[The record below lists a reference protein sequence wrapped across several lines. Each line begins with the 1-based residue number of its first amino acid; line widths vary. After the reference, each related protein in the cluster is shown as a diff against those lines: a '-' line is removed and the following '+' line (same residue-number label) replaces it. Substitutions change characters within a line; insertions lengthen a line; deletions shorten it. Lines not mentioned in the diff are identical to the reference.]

1 MPISKIHMRTK
12 SKIFTNLD
20 KLKRGQIIKKMR
32 NLSSIME
39 TKIDL
44 SQYTYENCIKIIQ
57 VHHPYSAD
65 EIKVISHFLRRSDLC
80 DHLKKDHQLDQLSF
94 DKLITTLTTFLFMKE
109 FEENQKIISIDEE
122 ADKFY
127 ILLDGTVG
135 IYKPIYVQKDM
146 KLKEYLGMMSDV
158 KYVEIDEL
166 KYNRINEKNS
176 NLNLDLDTLFKMSP
190 DAYSMRVKYTFFV
203 EEEQKLGE
211 FGQGFAFGEIAL
223 IKRCTRNATIKA
235 LKPSSLVSIDKS
247 DYNKVKNFY
256 KVNLHDINLKLP
268 YYLKS
273 LEILIQ
279 HYTVPVAI
287 TRSLETAPE
296 MFKPGLRDLIAS
308 IDAGD
313 STIEPYMA
321 FARRYPV
328 RDSMRMMRLLYRLS
342 LGSQERKQEQLIVFS
357 RTISNLQNKSRET
370 KYKERLE
377 KMEKKTMTML
387 TSTGAGV
394 MIILVLAIFQMF
406 VSA

>member
-1 MPISKIHMRTK
+1 ME
-12 SKIFTNLD
+12 IFIV
-20 KLKRGQIIKKMR
+20 GVII
-32 NLSSIME
+32 
-39 TKIDL
+39 
-44 SQYTYENCIKIIQ
+44 
-57 VHHPYSAD
+57 
-65 EIKVISHFLRRSDLC
+65 
-80 DHLKKDHQLDQLSF
+80 
-94 DKLITTLTTFLFMKE
+94 
-109 FEENQKIISIDEE
+109 
-122 ADKFY
+122 
-127 ILLDGTVG
+127 ILLFNYLGTFNFNKFVDDN
-135 IYKPIYVQKDM
+135 KVLFS
-146 KLKEYLGMMSDV
+146 KLKEDDYDFLLVSRYGEKVDV
-158 KYVEIDEL
+158 NQMYQK
-166 KYNRINEKNS
+166 
-176 NLNLDLDTLFKMSP
+176 
-190 DAYSMRVKYTFFV
+190 RVKSAIITFLLGLILAITSVQSLNFAIKLVLIFV
-203 EEEQKLGE
+203 
-211 FGQGFAFGEIAL
+211 
-223 IKRCTRNATIKA
+223 
-235 LKPSSLVSIDKS
+235 VSYLMFKS

-256 KVNLHDINLKLP
+256 KVHLHDINLKLP

-394 MIILVLAIFQMF
+394 MVILVLAIFQMF

>member
-1 MPISKIHMRTK
+1 ME
-12 SKIFTNLD
+12 IFIV
-20 KLKRGQIIKKMR
+20 GVII
-32 NLSSIME
+32 
-39 TKIDL
+39 
-44 SQYTYENCIKIIQ
+44 
-57 VHHPYSAD
+57 
-65 EIKVISHFLRRSDLC
+65 
-80 DHLKKDHQLDQLSF
+80 
-94 DKLITTLTTFLFMKE
+94 
-109 FEENQKIISIDEE
+109 
-122 ADKFY
+122 
-127 ILLDGTVG
+127 ILLFNYLGTFNFNKFVDDN
-135 IYKPIYVQKDM
+135 KVLFS
-146 KLKEYLGMMSDV
+146 KLKEDDYDFLLVSRYGEKVDV
-158 KYVEIDEL
+158 NQMYQK
-166 KYNRINEKNS
+166 
-176 NLNLDLDTLFKMSP
+176 
-190 DAYSMRVKYTFFV
+190 RVKTAIITFLLGLIFAITSVQSLNFAIKLVLIFV
-203 EEEQKLGE
+203 
-211 FGQGFAFGEIAL
+211 
-223 IKRCTRNATIKA
+223 
-235 LKPSSLVSIDKS
+235 VSYLMFKS

-256 KVNLHDINLKLP
+256 KVHLHDINLKLP

-313 STIEPYMA
+313 STIEAYMA

>member
-1 MPISKIHMRTK
+1 ME
-12 SKIFTNLD
+12 IFVVGL
-20 KLKRGQIIKKMR
+20 II
-32 NLSSIME
+32 I
-39 TKIDL
+39 
-44 SQYTYENCIKIIQ
+44 
-57 VHHPYSAD
+57 
-65 EIKVISHFLRRSDLC
+65 
-80 DHLKKDHQLDQLSF
+80 
-94 DKLITTLTTFLFMKE
+94 FLFNYLGT
-109 FEENQKIISIDEE
+109 FNFN
-122 ADKFY
+122 KFVDDNKV
-127 ILLDGTVG
+127 LFS
-135 IYKPIYVQKDM
+135 
-146 KLKEYLGMMSDV
+146 KLKEDDYDFLLVS
-158 KYVEIDEL
+158 KYGDKVDLNL
-166 KYNRINEKNS
+166 KYQK
-176 NLNLDLDTLFKMSP
+176 
-190 DAYSMRVKYTFFV
+190 RVKTAIITFLILLVLSITSIQSLNFAI
-203 EEEQKLGE
+203 KLVLC
-211 FGQGFAFGEIAL
+211 FAGAYLMF
-223 IKRCTRNATIKA
+223 K
-235 LKPSSLVSIDKS
+235 D
-247 DYNKVKNFY
+247 DYNKVKNYY
-256 KVNLHDINLKLP
+256 KIHLHEINLKLP

-394 MIILVLAIFQMF
+394 MVILVLAIFQMF

>member
-1 MPISKIHMRTK
+1 ME
-12 SKIFTNLD
+12 IFIV
-20 KLKRGQIIKKMR
+20 GVII
-32 NLSSIME
+32 
-39 TKIDL
+39 
-44 SQYTYENCIKIIQ
+44 
-57 VHHPYSAD
+57 
-65 EIKVISHFLRRSDLC
+65 
-80 DHLKKDHQLDQLSF
+80 
-94 DKLITTLTTFLFMKE
+94 
-109 FEENQKIISIDEE
+109 
-122 ADKFY
+122 
-127 ILLDGTVG
+127 ILLFNYLGTFNFNKFVDDN
-135 IYKPIYVQKDM
+135 KVLFS
-146 KLKEYLGMMSDV
+146 KLKEDDYDFLVVSKYGEKVDVNQMYQKRVKTAIITFILGLILAITS
-158 KYVEIDEL
+158 IQ
-166 KYNRINEKNS
+166 
-176 NLNLDLDTLFKMSP
+176 NLNFAIKLVLVFAVSYFMFK
-190 DAYSMRVKYTFFV
+190 T
-203 EEEQKLGE
+203 
-211 FGQGFAFGEIAL
+211 
-223 IKRCTRNATIKA
+223 
-235 LKPSSLVSIDKS
+235 
-247 DYNKVKNFY
+247 DYNNVKSFY
-256 KVNLHDINLKLP
+256 KVHLHEINLKLP

-313 STIEPYMA
+313 SSIEPYMA

-394 MIILVLAIFQMF
+394 MVILVLAIFRMF
-406 VSA
+406 VTA

>member
-1 MPISKIHMRTK
+1 ME
-12 SKIFTNLD
+12 IFIV
-20 KLKRGQIIKKMR
+20 GVII
-32 NLSSIME
+32 
-39 TKIDL
+39 
-44 SQYTYENCIKIIQ
+44 
-57 VHHPYSAD
+57 
-65 EIKVISHFLRRSDLC
+65 
-80 DHLKKDHQLDQLSF
+80 
-94 DKLITTLTTFLFMKE
+94 
-109 FEENQKIISIDEE
+109 
-122 ADKFY
+122 
-127 ILLDGTVG
+127 ILLFNYLGTFNFNKFVDDN
-135 IYKPIYVQKDM
+135 KVLFS
-146 KLKEYLGMMSDV
+146 KLKEDDYDFLLVS
-158 KYVEIDEL
+158 KYGDKVDLNL
-166 KYNRINEKNS
+166 KYQK
-176 NLNLDLDTLFKMSP
+176 
-190 DAYSMRVKYTFFV
+190 RVKTAIITFLILLVLSITSIQSLNFAI
-203 EEEQKLGE
+203 KLVLC
-211 FGQGFAFGEIAL
+211 FAGAYLMF
-223 IKRCTRNATIKA
+223 K
-235 LKPSSLVSIDKS
+235 D
-247 DYNKVKNFY
+247 DYNKVKNYY
-256 KVNLHDINLKLP
+256 KIHLHEINLKLP

-394 MIILVLAIFQMF
+394 MVILVLAIFQMF

>member
-1 MPISKIHMRTK
+1 ME
-12 SKIFTNLD
+12 IFIV
-20 KLKRGQIIKKMR
+20 GVII
-32 NLSSIME
+32 
-39 TKIDL
+39 
-44 SQYTYENCIKIIQ
+44 
-57 VHHPYSAD
+57 
-65 EIKVISHFLRRSDLC
+65 
-80 DHLKKDHQLDQLSF
+80 
-94 DKLITTLTTFLFMKE
+94 
-109 FEENQKIISIDEE
+109 
-122 ADKFY
+122 
-127 ILLDGTVG
+127 ILLFNYLGTFNFNKFVDDN
-135 IYKPIYVQKDM
+135 KVLFS
-146 KLKEYLGMMSDV
+146 KLKEDDYDFLLVSRYGEKVDV
-158 KYVEIDEL
+158 NQMYQK
-166 KYNRINEKNS
+166 
-176 NLNLDLDTLFKMSP
+176 
-190 DAYSMRVKYTFFV
+190 RVKTAIITFLLGLIFAITSVQSLNFAIKLVLIFV
-203 EEEQKLGE
+203 
-211 FGQGFAFGEIAL
+211 
-223 IKRCTRNATIKA
+223 
-235 LKPSSLVSIDKS
+235 VSYLMFKS

-256 KVNLHDINLKLP
+256 KVHLHDINLKLP

-394 MIILVLAIFQMF
+394 MVILVLAIFQMF

>member
-1 MPISKIHMRTK
+1 ME
-12 SKIFTNLD
+12 IFIV
-20 KLKRGQIIKKMR
+20 GVII
-32 NLSSIME
+32 
-39 TKIDL
+39 
-44 SQYTYENCIKIIQ
+44 
-57 VHHPYSAD
+57 
-65 EIKVISHFLRRSDLC
+65 
-80 DHLKKDHQLDQLSF
+80 
-94 DKLITTLTTFLFMKE
+94 
-109 FEENQKIISIDEE
+109 
-122 ADKFY
+122 
-127 ILLDGTVG
+127 ILLFNYLGTFNFNKFVDDN
-135 IYKPIYVQKDM
+135 KVLFS
-146 KLKEYLGMMSDV
+146 KLKEDDYDFLLVSRYGEKVDV
-158 KYVEIDEL
+158 NQMYQK
-166 KYNRINEKNS
+166 
-176 NLNLDLDTLFKMSP
+176 
-190 DAYSMRVKYTFFV
+190 RVKTAIITFLLGLILAITSVQSLNFAIKLVLIFV
-203 EEEQKLGE
+203 
-211 FGQGFAFGEIAL
+211 
-223 IKRCTRNATIKA
+223 
-235 LKPSSLVSIDKS
+235 VSYLMFKS

-256 KVNLHDINLKLP
+256 KVHLHDINLKLP

-328 RDSMRMMRLLYRLS
+328 RDSMRMMRLLYRLG
-342 LGSQERKQEQLIVFS
+342 LGSQERKQEQLLAFS
-357 RTISNLQNKSRET
+357 KTISNLQNKSRET

-394 MIILVLAIFQMF
+394 MVILVLAIFQMF